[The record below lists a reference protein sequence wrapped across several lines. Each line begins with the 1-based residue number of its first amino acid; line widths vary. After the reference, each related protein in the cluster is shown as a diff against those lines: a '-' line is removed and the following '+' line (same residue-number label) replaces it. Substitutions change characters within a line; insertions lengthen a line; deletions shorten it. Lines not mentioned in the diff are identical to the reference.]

1 MKYNSESAI
10 CQVGAAVCETQGV
23 EGANL
28 PVSGWVLAFVPH
40 MQYNAMDRWGEERIA
55 GSAIVPGA

>member
-1 MKYNSESAI
+1 M
-10 CQVGAAVCETQGV
+10 QGL

-28 PVSGWVLAFVPH
+28 PVSDWVLAFVPH

-55 GSAIVPGA
+55 GRAIVPGA